1 MAITIWE
8 WTGLTFVLY
17 YAAMSQIDQSM
28 LEAARIDGANNL
40 RILVSVIWPNLRGTT
55 VALGILSAIGA
66 LKTFDIPWLVT
77 IAGPNNSTQFLG
89 TYIYQMTITL
99 AHVGYGAALSIILL
113 VVALALAIIL
123 QIVGR
128 EREGDADVR
137 GTHHDGA
144 RSCCNSSPRCSCSPT
159 CSPSIAMVQGSLAGD
174 GWGNY
179 RDVLAVPGF
188 FRFFVNSAIISAAVI
203 AIVYVVT
210 MLAAF
215 GFAKLHIRGRE
226 IYFWLLLACLTLPEV
241 VLLTP
246 LFTTT
251 QALGLFNTYWAV
263 VLPLAALQVP
273 FAVLLT
279 RNFISRSAR

>member
-1 MAITIWE
+1 MFEVRTRWGRFLLQLVAT
-8 WTGLTFVLY
+8 LFVLPY
-17 YAAMSQIDQSM
+17 
-28 LEAARIDGANNL
+28 LFP
-40 RILVSVIWPNLRGTT
+40 LV
-55 VALGILSAIGA
+55 
-66 LKTFDIPWLVT
+66 
-77 IAGPNNSTQFLG
+77 
-89 TYIYQMTITL
+89 
-99 AHVGYGAALSIILL
+99 
-113 VVALALAIIL
+113 
-123 QIVGR
+123 
-128 EREGDADVR
+128 
-137 GTHHDGA
+137 
-144 RSCCNSSPRCSCSPT
+144 
-159 CSPSIAMVQGSLAGD
+159 AMVQGSLAGD

-188 FRFFVNSAIISAAVI
+188 FRFFVNSAIISASVI

-210 MLAAF
+210 MLAAY

-226 IYFWLLLACLTLPEV
+226 VYFWLLLACLTLPEV

-279 RNFISRSAR
+279 RNFISGLPDEMFEAARVDGANSMRGFLYLVIPLTRPIAAAVLIFTLIGAWNDYLMPLVFLQSQDMQTITLVPQFFVGEFSNDQTKILASAVLTAIPEIIAYISLQGLFERGLSAGAIK